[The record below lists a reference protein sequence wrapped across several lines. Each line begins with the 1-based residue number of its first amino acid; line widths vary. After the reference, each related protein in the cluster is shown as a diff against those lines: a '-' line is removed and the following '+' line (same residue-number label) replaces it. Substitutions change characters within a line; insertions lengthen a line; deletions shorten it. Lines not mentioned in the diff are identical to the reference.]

1 MELRNQKNLHMLFS
15 CRILCVLHKTSAAD
29 ASSWFVQIFLMVLHV
44 CNQNHI
50 TFYLIAIVKRHI
62 SVVLLSLNQCR
73 SIALFLILWCR
84 NTYMFFIYLLVMKIW
99 IDDLKYEAYH
109 KNSRQISVLKNKNI

>member
-1 MELRNQKNLHMLFS
+1 MDNKIYNGMVLCNQKNLHMLFS

-29 ASSWFVQIFLMVLHV
+29 TSGCTNIVLMVLYS

-62 SVVLLSLNQCR
+62 SV
-73 SIALFLILWCR
+73 
-84 NTYMFFIYLLVMKIW
+84 FIVI
-99 IDDLKYEAYH
+99 
-109 KNSRQISVLKNKNI
+109 